1 MVAEIDEPARGNTAG
16 DGVRYGACGMLGG
29 DDGLPHRYVLH
40 SSGRQLRALKTK
52 EVGIEIRP
60 GDVFKIESGGGGGW
74 GDPAQRD
81 PTARESDAINGF
93 V

>member
-1 MVAEIDEPARGNTAG
+1 
-16 DGVRYGACGMLGG
+16 
-29 DDGLPHRYVLH
+29 VLH
-40 SSGRQLRALKTK
+40 SEGRQQRALKTK

-74 GDPAQRD
+74 GDPGKRD
-81 PTARESDAINGF
+81 PAARESDEINGF